1 MNRITE
7 KQRAT
12 IVRLF
17 AGGTTIMNLSM
28 SYELSI
34 ARIEQI
40 IREALLRQPKSEDF

>member
-1 MNRITE
+1 MIRITE

-17 AGGTTIMNLSM
+17 VGGTTIINLSM

-34 ARIEQI
+34 TRI
-40 IREALLRQPKSEDF
+40 